1 MSSNDYSYHFKG
13 NAQPSQNPQWKVETG
28 TNGETPNCTIQFDIP
43 TNMGSPVYLF
53 YRLTNFYQ
61 NHRRYVQSYDEDQ
74 LNGKVVSNSSI
85 KGSQCTPLTLDPNG
99 KAYYPCGLI
108 ANSYFNDT
116 FSQPVLL
123 NPTNGLNTQTY
134 NMTDQ
139 GIAWST
145 DKNRFKK
152 SQYTNDQVVPPP
164 NWAKMYPNGYT
175 DENPIPDISTW
186 ESFQNWMRTAGLP
199 TFSKLALR
207 NDNETLTS
215 GTYSI
220 TIGLNFDVR
229 EFDGTKSIVLSTR
242 TVIGGRNPFLGIAYL
257 AVAGLC
263 LVLGILFLVKHLI
276 HPRKIGDHS
285 YLSWNNDQPA
295 SGVTASGTGRENGSA
310 THRH

>member
-1 MSSNDYSYHFKG
+1 
-13 NAQPSQNPQWKVETG
+13 
-28 TNGETPNCTIQFDIP
+28 
-43 TNMGSPVYLF
+43 
-53 YRLTNFYQ
+53 
-61 NHRRYVQSYDEDQ
+61 
-74 LNGKVVSNSSI
+74 
-85 KGSQCTPLTLDPNG
+85 
-99 KAYYPCGLI
+99 
-108 ANSYFNDT
+108 
-116 FSQPVLL
+116 
-123 NPTNGLNTQTY
+123 
-134 NMTDQ
+134 
-139 GIAWST
+139 
-145 DKNRFKK
+145 
-152 SQYTNDQVVPPP
+152 
-164 NWAKMYPNGYT
+164 
-175 DENPIPDISTW
+175 
-186 ESFQNWMRTAGLP
+186 MRTAGLP

-295 SGVTASGTGRENGSA
+295 SGATASGTGRENGSA
-310 THRH
+310 THRR